1 MQRDA
6 KGQYL
11 FDLLCHHLNLLEKDY
26 FGIRFVDPDKQRVS
40 QNSKHRQS
48 AGLVNRPE
56 SLVVCDSLAKFSLRS
71 QGTLRPFRWCHCTE
85 PEHHLNQSSAEG
97 TWHFADAKKAA
108 QELKQFAMVPAR
120 GVADNLW
127 RSVLRS

>member
-40 QNSKHRQS
+40 QNSSHKPIT
-48 AGLVNRPE
+48 GLVNRPE
-56 SLVVCDSLAKFSLRS
+56 SLVACNSYAKFSPKS
-71 QGTLRPFRWCHCTE
+71 QGPPRPLTGVMASNHSTE
-85 PEHHLNQSSAEG
+85 PESHLNQSSAEE
-97 TWHFADAKKAA
+97 TWHFTDAQKAA
-108 QELKQFAMVPAR
+108 QELKQFAMGAC
-120 GVADNLW
+120 
-127 RSVLRS
+127 